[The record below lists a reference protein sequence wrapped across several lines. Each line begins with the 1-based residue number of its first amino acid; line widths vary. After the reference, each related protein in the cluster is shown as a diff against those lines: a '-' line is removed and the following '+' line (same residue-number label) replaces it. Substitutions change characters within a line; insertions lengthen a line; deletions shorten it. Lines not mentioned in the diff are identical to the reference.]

1 MYKKDRKIKTR
12 ETGRQ
17 SRIKERISQ
26 KGQCDAKIGAV
37 PTDVRKKERE
47 MESKIKETRLA
58 ER

>member
-1 MYKKDRKIKTR
+1 M
-12 ETGRQ
+12 
-17 SRIKERISQ
+17 KERISQ

-47 MESKIKETRLA
+47 IESKIKETRLA